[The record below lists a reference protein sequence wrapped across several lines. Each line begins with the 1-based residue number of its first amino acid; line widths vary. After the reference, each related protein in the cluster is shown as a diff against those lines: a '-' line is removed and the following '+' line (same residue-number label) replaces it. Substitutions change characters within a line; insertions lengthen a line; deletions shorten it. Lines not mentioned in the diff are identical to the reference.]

1 METQDWHITAQVT
14 WVPGIIASARSNPTR
29 RPPRWSVAEG
39 SRQEQEKALKIA
51 LSGEWKKKE
60 IVAKQNRLEALR
72 QRCHEQLG
80 VVVR

>member
-1 METQDWHITAQVT
+1 VQDLTQLADLLGGLLQK
-14 WVPGIIASARSNPTR
+14 GQDKSKK
-29 RPPRWSVAEG
+29 
-39 SRQEQEKALKIA
+39 KALKIA